1 MRRVRIIAL
10 SILLLFIVAGCSKT
24 QKTPDI
30 KTKLGVIENY
40 STDKFSDNY
49 INYDITYIGKK
60 KQHSIE
66 ELNDVAQKMWDNNL
80 DEVGITY
87 EEEYLDDASISIVDK
102 NTYSFQVN
110 GNEGIL
116 ICEIEDSK
124 KDCTFYRYDYG
135 LLVDDYYKDFYMNA
149 KKGSQKS
156 LEE

>member
-66 ELNDVAQKMWDNNL
+66 ELNDVAQKM
-80 DEVGITY
+80 
-87 EEEYLDDASISIVDK
+87 
-102 NTYSFQVN
+102 
-110 GNEGIL
+110 
-116 ICEIEDSK
+116 
-124 KDCTFYRYDYG
+124 
-135 LLVDDYYKDFYMNA
+135 
-149 KKGSQKS
+149 
-156 LEE
+156 